1 MPITIT
7 SSPRS
12 AAAPVGGSFDPSSPP
27 VALADPNDAIAK
39 KSSDARLQQ
48 ATAETSRSIAAAQ
61 EATADALGR
70 RRPTLRA
77 VLTGRAEEL
86 WEPVQKR
93 RVRGAERAES
103 RADVRA
109 TADPTDRVAAA
120 LREQAEGGAA
130 VDPDGDLVEQVAE
143 YARRSSD
150 ADSMAELRRT
160 IRRQT
165 AAALTEDVK
174 AMTSE
179 LMAAV
184 RQDLADLAAE
194 AEQIARALDG
204 VDTAEQAIAAG
215 TAATTAWSK
224 KADVCERTLSTAGA
238 LHWVRRRGNR
248 GFIVDR
254 SGSPIGWFPGTDDA
268 VTSRSTWDV
277 LDVMLRDLGVSDA
290 AAAIMTEGG
299 K

>member
-7 SSPRS
+7 STPN
-12 AAAPVGGSFDPSSPP
+12 APTGGNFDPASPP
-27 VALADPNDAIAK
+27 ALDPNDAIAK

-70 RRPTLRA
+70 RRPTLKA
-77 VLTGRAEEL
+77 VLAGRVAEL

-93 RVRGAERAES
+93 RLRGAERAES

-109 TADPTDRVAAA
+109 TADPTARVAAA
-120 LREQAEGGAA
+120 LREAGEGGEA
-130 VDPDGDLVEQVAE
+130 VDPDGHLVGQVAE
-143 YARRSSD
+143 FARRSGD
-150 ADSMAELRRT
+150 ADAMAELRRT

-184 RQDLADLAAE
+184 REDLADLAAE
-194 AEQIARALDG
+194 AEQVAEALDG
-204 VDTAEQAIAAG
+204 VTTAEEAIAAG
-215 TAATTAWSK
+215 QGAVSAWSK
-224 KADVCERTLSTAGA
+224 RADIGARTLAVAGA
-238 LHWVRRRGNR
+238 LHWVRRRANR
-248 GFIVDR
+248 GFHVDR
-254 SGSPIGWFPGTDDA
+254 SGSPIGWFPGTDDT

>member
-1 MPITIT
+1 MRIHTVP
-7 SSPRS
+7 SST
-12 AAAPVGGSFDPSSPP
+12 AAPAGGNFDPSSPP
-27 VALADPNDAIAK
+27 VVRADPNDAIAK
-39 KSSDARLQQ
+39 RSSDARLQQ
-48 ATAETSRSIAAAQ
+48 ATTETSRSIAAAR

-165 AAALTEDVK
+165 AEDLTGDVK
-174 AMTSE
+174 QMTSE
-179 LMAAV
+179 LLAAV
-184 RQDLADLAAE
+184 KDDLRDLAVE

-204 VDTAEQAIAAG
+204 VTTAEAAIEKGSAAV
-215 TAATTAWSK
+215 TAWK
-224 KADVCERTLSTAGA
+224 TRAAVRDRTLAVAGA
-238 LHWVRRRGNR
+238 LHWIRRRHTR
-248 GFIVDR
+248 GFHVDR
-254 SGSPIGWFPGTDDA
+254 SGSPVGWFPGTDDT
-268 VTSRSTWDV
+268 VTSRSSWDV
-277 LDVMLRDLGVSDA
+277 FDVMLRDLGVSDA

>member
-1 MPITIT
+1 MKIT
-7 SSPRS
+7 STPSTT
-12 AAAPVGGSFDPSSPP
+12 AAPVGGSFDPASPP
-27 VALADPNDAIAK
+27 TFPRSDPNDAIAK

-48 ATAETSRSIAAAQ
+48 ATTETSRSIAAAR

-70 RRPTLRA
+70 RRPTLKA
-77 VLTGRAEEL
+77 TLTGRAEEI

-109 TADPTDRVAAA
+109 TADPTERVATA
-120 LREQAEGGAA
+120 LREQAEGGEA
-130 VDPDGDLVEQVAE
+130 VDPDGLLVEQVAE
-143 YARRSSD
+143 FARRSGD
-150 ADSMAELRRT
+150 ADAMAELRRT

-165 AAALTEDVK
+165 AVALSADLKEMS
-174 AMTSE
+174 AE

-184 RQDLADLAAE
+184 KDDLRDLAVE

-204 VDTAEQAIAAG
+204 VTTAEAAIEKG
-215 TAATTAWSK
+215 TAAVSAWK
-224 KADVCERTLSTAGA
+224 TRAAVRDRTLAVAGA
-238 LHWVRRRGNR
+238 LHWVRRRANR
-248 GFIVDR
+248 GFHVDR
-254 SGSPIGWFPGTDDA
+254 SGSPIGWFPGTDDT